1 MTQLNAKAIVYLLLT
16 VAVMG
21 IALFVPAGTFD
32 YWQAWLFLVVF
43 AVLSLAITVYL
54 MKNDPQLLE
63 RRVHGG
69 PTAETSRAQQLAM
82 LVASLGFIAS
92 LIVSALDRRFGW
104 SQVPTVCIIGGDVLI
119 LVGYVLIFFV
129 FRANTFAS
137 ATIGVATDQRVISS
151 GPYAVVRHPMYA
163 GALLYMIG
171 FPLALGSWWGLLGGA
186 VLIGAIVWRLGDEER
201 VLAENLPGYAAY
213 RNAVKYRLVP
223 YLW

>member
-1 MTQLNAKAIVYLLLT
+1 MAQLNAKAIVYLLLT

-21 IALFVPAGTFD
+21 VALFVPAGTLD
-32 YWQAWLFLVVF
+32 YWQAWLFLAVF
-43 AVLSLAITVYL
+43 GVLSLAITVYL

-69 PTAETSRAQQLAM
+69 PTAETSRGQQLAM
-82 LVASLGFIAS
+82 LVASLGFIAT
-92 LIVSALDRRFGW
+92 LVVSAFDHRFGW
-104 SQVPTVCIIGGDVLI
+104 SQVPTVCVIGGDVLI
-119 LVGYVLIFFV
+119 VVGYVIIFFV

-137 ATIGVATDQRVISS
+137 ATIGVAKDQRLISS
-151 GPYAVVRHPMYA
+151 GPYAVVRHPMYG

-186 VLIGAIVWRLGDEER
+186 ILIAAIIWRLGDEER
-201 VLAENLPGYAAY
+201 LLAKNLSGYAAY
-213 RNAVKYRLVP
+213 RDAVKYRLIP